1 MKFSMETEMA
11 NDLFL
16 LKSPAMY
23 TFGALAKKS
32 FLPDYYK
39 SQAPI
44 YSQLAAELPQ
54 YMSAQTQEIE
64 SRIQQL
70 RSPVAPSMRPLQEHA
85 KSLEEKLFDATAG
98 VKVMTSQVAMYLDSQ
113 WRSKLF
119 KQIDFL
125 HDVDEWEQGDTPLQ
139 RESFATFLKAIC
151 ELKPKTRPGL
161 GLTSSGQLIAAWTAG
176 SSRLTIEF
184 LGNNRVKWVISR
196 MIDDEIE
203 HYVGDTTVNRLAVGL
218 EPHHTEE
225 WFA

>member
-1 MKFSMETEMA
+1 MV
-11 NDLFL
+11 NDLIL
-16 LKSPAMY
+16 LKSPATY
-23 TFGALAKKS
+23 TVGALTKQS

-39 SQAPI
+39 SQEPI
-44 YSQLAAELPQ
+44 YSQLAVELPP

-64 SRIQQL
+64 SRIRQL
-70 RSPVAPSMRPLQEHA
+70 RSPVAPSMRPLQLHER
-85 KSLEEKLFDATAG
+85 SLEEKLFDATAG

-119 KQIDFL
+119 KQIDLL
-125 HDVDEWEQGDTPLQ
+125 HDVDEWEHGDEPLQ

-151 ELKPKTRPGL
+151 ELKPQKRPGL

-184 LGNNRVKWVISR
+184 LGNSRVNWVISR

-203 HYVGDTTVNRLAVGL
+203 HYVGDTTVSRLAAGL
-218 EPHHTEE
+218 GPHHTEE
-225 WFA
+225 WFG

>member
-1 MKFSMETEMA
+1 MGTEMP
-11 NDLFL
+11 NDLVL
-16 LKSPAMY
+16 SNSPATY
-23 TFGALAKKS
+23 TVGALAKRS

-39 SQAPI
+39 GQAPI
-44 YSQLAAELPQ
+44 YSQLTAALSQ
-54 YMSAQTQEIE
+54 YVSKQTQEIE
-64 SRIQQL
+64 SRIKQL
-70 RSPVAPSMRPLQEHA
+70 RSPAAPSMLGSQVHER
-85 KSLEEKLFDATAG
+85 SIEEKLFDATAV

-119 KQIDFL
+119 NQIDLL
-125 HDVDEWEQGDTPLQ
+125 HDVDEWAQGDEPLQ

-151 ELKPKTRPGL
+151 ELKPKKRHGL

-203 HYVGDTTVNRLAVGL
+203 HYVGDTTVNRLAAGL
-218 EPHHTEE
+218 GPHHTEE
-225 WFA
+225 WFG

>member
-1 MKFSMETEMA
+1 METEMV
-11 NDLFL
+11 NDLML
-16 LKSPAMY
+16 LKSPATY
-23 TFGALAKKS
+23 TVGALAKQS

-39 SQAPI
+39 CLEPI
-44 YSQLAAELPQ
+44 YSQLAAELPP

-64 SRIQQL
+64 SRIRQL
-70 RSPVAPSMRPLQEHA
+70 RSPVAPSMRPLQLHER
-85 KSLEEKLFDATAG
+85 SLEEKLFDATAG

-119 KQIDFL
+119 KQIDLL
-125 HDVDEWEQGDTPLQ
+125 HDVDEWEQGDEPLQ

-151 ELKPKTRPGL
+151 ELKPQKRPGL

-203 HYVGDTTVNRLAVGL
+203 HYVGDTTVNRLAAGL
-218 EPHHTEE
+218 GPHHTEE
-225 WFA
+225 WFG

>member
-1 MKFSMETEMA
+1 MA
-11 NDLFL
+11 NDLIL
-16 LKSPAMY
+16 LKSPATY

-39 SQAPI
+39 SHAPI

-54 YMSAQTQEIE
+54 YMSARTQEIE

-70 RSPVAPSMRPLQEHA
+70 RTPVAPSMRPLQEHA

-119 KQIDFL
+119 NQIDLL
-125 HDVDEWEQGDTPLQ
+125 HDVDEWEHGDEPLQ

-151 ELKPKTRPGL
+151 ELKPKKRPGL

-184 LGNNRVKWVISR
+184 LGNSRVKWVISR

>member
-1 MKFSMETEMA
+1 MGTEMA
-11 NDLFL
+11 NDLTL
-16 LKSPAMY
+16 LKNPATY
-23 TFGALAKKS
+23 TVGALAKQS
-32 FLPDYYK
+32 FFPDYYK

-54 YMSAQTQEIE
+54 YIMSAQTQEIK

-70 RSPVAPSMRPLQEHA
+70 CSPMAPSMRPLHA
-85 KSLEEKLFDATAG
+85 RSLEEKLFDATAG

-119 KQIDFL
+119 NQIDFL
-125 HDVDEWEQGDTPLQ
+125 HDVDEWEQGDEPLQ

-161 GLTSSGQLIAAWTAG
+161 GLTPSGQLIAAWTAG

-184 LGNNRVKWVISR
+184 LGNSRVKWVISR

-203 HYVGDTTVNRLAVGL
+203 HYVGDTTVNRLAAGL
-218 EPHHTEE
+218 GPHHTEE
-225 WFA
+225 WFS

>member
-1 MKFSMETEMA
+1 MA
-11 NDLFL
+11 NDLML
-16 LKSPAMY
+16 LKSPATY
-23 TFGALAKKS
+23 TVAALAKQF
-32 FLPDYYK
+32 FLPDDYK

-44 YSQLAAELPQ
+44 YSQLAAQLPQ

-70 RSPVAPSMRPLQEHA
+70 RSPVAPSMLGSQVHE

-119 KQIDFL
+119 NQIDFL
-125 HDVDEWEQGDTPLQ
+125 HDVDEWEQGDEPLQ

-151 ELKPKTRPGL
+151 ELKPKKRPGL
-161 GLTSSGQLIAAWTAG
+161 GLTPSGQLIAAWTVG

-184 LGNNRVKWVISR
+184 LGNGRVKWVISR
-196 MIDDEIE
+196 IIDDEIE
-203 HYVGDTTVNRLAVGL
+203 HYVGDTTVNRLATGL

-225 WFA
+225 WFG

>member
-1 MKFSMETEMA
+1 MA
-11 NDLFL
+11 DDLML
-16 LKSPAMY
+16 LKSPATY
-23 TFGALAKKS
+23 TVGTLAKQA

-39 SQAPI
+39 SQVPI
-44 YSQLAAELPQ
+44 YSQLEVELPQ

-70 RSPVAPSMRPLQEHA
+70 RSPVSPSMRPLQDYA

-119 KQIDFL
+119 NQIDRL
-125 HDVDEWEQGDTPLQ
+125 HDVDEWEQGDEPLQ

-151 ELKPKTRPGL
+151 ELKPKKRPGL
-161 GLTSSGQLIAAWTAG
+161 GLTSSGQLIAAWTVG

-184 LGNNRVKWVISR
+184 LGNGRVKWVISR
-196 MIDDEIE
+196 MIDNEIE
-203 HYVGDTTVNRLAVGL
+203 HYVGDTTVNRLAAGL
-218 EPHHTEE
+218 QPHQTEE
-225 WFA
+225 WFG

>member
-1 MKFSMETEMA
+1 MGTEMA
-11 NDLFL
+11 NDLML
-16 LKSPAMY
+16 LKSPATY
-23 TFGALAKKS
+23 TVGALAKQS

-39 SQAPI
+39 SQEPI

-70 RSPVAPSMRPLQEHA
+70 RSPVAPSMLGSQVHER
-85 KSLEEKLFDATAG
+85 SLEEKLFDATSG

-119 KQIDFL
+119 NQIDLL
-125 HDVDEWEQGDTPLQ
+125 HDVDEWEQGDEPLQ

-151 ELKPKTRPGL
+151 DLKPKKRPGL

-203 HYVGDTTVNRLAVGL
+203 HYVGDTTVNRLAAGL

-225 WFA
+225 WFG

>member
-1 MKFSMETEMA
+1 MV
-11 NDLFL
+11 NDLML
-16 LKSPAMY
+16 LKSPATY
-23 TFGALAKKS
+23 TVGALAKQS

-39 SQAPI
+39 SQEPT
-44 YSQLAAELPQ
+44 YRQLAAELRP

-64 SRIQQL
+64 SRIRQL
-70 RSPVAPSMRPLQEHA
+70 RSPVAPSMRPLQLHER
-85 KSLEEKLFDATAG
+85 SLEEKLFDATAG

-119 KQIDFL
+119 KQIDLL
-125 HDVDEWEQGDTPLQ
+125 HDVDEWEQGDEPLQ

-151 ELKPKTRPGL
+151 ELKPQKKPGL

-184 LGNNRVKWVISR
+184 LGNRVKWVISR

-203 HYVGDTTVNRLAVGL
+203 HYVGDTTVNRLAAGL
-218 EPHHTEE
+218 GPHHTEE
-225 WFA
+225 WFG

>member
-1 MKFSMETEMA
+1 MQ
-11 NDLFL
+11 NDLVH
-16 LKSPAMY
+16 STIPTTY
-23 TFGALAKKS
+23 TVGAFAKQS
-32 FLPDYYK
+32 FYPDSYR

-44 YSQLAAELPQ
+44 YSELTAGVSQ
-54 YMSAQTQEIE
+54 YSSELTQEIE

-70 RSPVAPSMRPLQEHA
+70 RSPVAPSMLSSQGHER
-85 KSLEEKLFDATAG
+85 SLEEKLFDAKAG

-119 KQIDFL
+119 NQIDFL
-125 HDVDEWEQGDTPLQ
+125 HDVDEWEQDDEPLQ
-139 RESFATFLKAIC
+139 RESFATVLKAIC
-151 ELKPKTRPGL
+151 ELKPKKRPGL
-161 GLTSSGQLIAAWTAG
+161 GLTTSGQLIAAWTVG

-218 EPHHTEE
+218 GPHHTEE
-225 WFA
+225 WFG

>member
-1 MKFSMETEMA
+1 MA
-11 NDLFL
+11 NDLVL
-16 LKSPAMY
+16 LKSPATY
-23 TFGALAKKS
+23 KVGTLAKQS

-39 SQAPI
+39 SQTPI
-44 YSQLAAELPQ
+44 FSQMAAELPQ
-54 YMSAQTQEIE
+54 YMSAQTKEIE

-70 RSPVAPSMRPLQEHA
+70 RSPMAPSMRPLQEHE

-119 KQIDFL
+119 NQIDLL
-125 HDVDEWEQGDTPLQ
+125 HDLDEWDQGDEPLQ

-151 ELKPKTRPGL
+151 ELKPKKRPGL
-161 GLTSSGQLIAAWTAG
+161 GLTPSGQLIAAWTAG

-184 LGNNRVKWVISR
+184 LGENRVKWVISR

-203 HYVGDTTVNRLAVGL
+203 HYVGDSTVDRLAAGL
-218 EPHHTEE
+218 GSHRTEE
-225 WFA
+225 WFG